1 MKKITKS
8 MIAIMLVA
16 IMCMTSV
23 PVFAADNQSSI
34 NAELTPR
41 LSHTIDSTFTFSA
54 TANRVSVP
62 RHYFNIFVVW
72 FLTGFWHGASWNFMI
87 WGLYFA
93 VLLMVEK
100 RFLLV
105 FWNDVD
111 EWSASST
118 DAEDYFFHTFTLNGS
133 GTYRATFTLKITGNN
148 GTVDTIEQVI
158 ESKY

>member
-1 MKKITKS
+1 MRKITKS
-8 MIAIMLVA
+8 IIAIMLVA
-16 IMCMTSV
+16 IMCMTGV
-23 PVFAADNQSSI
+23 TAFATNEKLNTDTGI
-34 NAELTPR
+34 TPR
-41 LSHTIDSTFTFSA
+41 LSHLEDALFYFSA
-54 TANRVSVP
+54 TDNGGNAEV
-62 RHYFNIFVVW
+62 
-72 FLTGFWHGASWNFMI
+72 
-87 WGLYFA
+87 LYYGYDSFA
-93 VLLMVEK
+93 RAEITIKVEK